1 MVEDT
6 IDLDELANHNYVILP
21 TIDEDLQRFR
31 EELLNVRDQL
41 DDEHRRV
48 GNDLGLDID
57 KKLHLENHQ
66 VYKYSFR
73 ITKAVCP
80 LALYQKAPITKRHCF
95 YRRLAS
101 FVTRRNILTSLP
113 KSLVPYSPLRPS
125 RR

>member
-21 TIDEDLQRFR
+21 TIDEDLQRHR
-31 EELLNVRDQL
+31 DELLDVRDQL

-73 ITKAVCP
+73 ITKAVCLP
-80 LALYQKAPITKRHCF
+80 ALYQKVAIANDTAFTGGWPH
-95 YRRLAS
+95 S
-101 FVTRRNILTSLP
+101 
-113 KSLVPYSPLRPS
+113 
-125 RR
+125 